1 MLNLKADKMKFSK
14 KASKNKNFTVTN
26 YNDEQRDF
34 FIGLGFTERRV
45 KFMGEW
51 MEGSLSFHGSR
62 SFGFWNEDETEK
74 IYKAIEQKYG
84 KVKVRTLTTA
94 ELM

>member
-1 MLNLKADKMKFSK
+1 MYLKTDKMKFSK
-14 KASKNKNFTVTN
+14 KANKNKDFNVTN
-26 YNDEQRDF
+26 YNDEQKEF

-62 SFGFWNEDETEK
+62 SFGFWNEEEVER
-74 IYKAIEQKYG
+74 IYKASEKQYG

>member
-1 MLNLKADKMKFSK
+1 MKFLK
-14 KASKNKNFTVTN
+14 KASKNKNFNVTN

-34 FIGLGFTERRV
+34 FIGLGFTERLCKNFDGTIDRDYS
-45 KFMGEW
+45 
-51 MEGSLSFHGSR
+51 SLSYHGSKI
-62 SFGFWNEDETEK
+62 FGFWSDEETDI
-74 IYKAIEQKYG
+74 IYKPTEQKYG

>member
-1 MLNLKADKMKFSK
+1 MLNLKTDKMNYTK
-14 KASKNKNFTVTN
+14 KANKSKNFNITN
-26 YNDEQRDF
+26 YNEEQKEF

-51 MEGSLSFHGSR
+51 MEGSLSFHGSK
-62 SFGFWNEDETEK
+62 SFGFWNDDEAER

>member
-1 MLNLKADKMKFSK
+1 MLNLKTDKMRFSK
-14 KASKNKNFTVTN
+14 KVSKNKNFNVTN
-26 YNDEQRDF
+26 YNDEQKEF

-62 SFGFWNEDETEK
+62 SFGFWNEEEVER
-74 IYKAIEQKYG
+74 IYKATENQYG

>member
-1 MLNLKADKMKFSK
+1 MLNLKTDKMRFTK
-14 KASKNKNFTVTN
+14 KASKNKNFNVTN

-62 SFGFWNEDETEK
+62 SFGFWDEEEVER
-74 IYKAIEQKYG
+74 IYKASEKQYG